1 MELICAP
8 FSQSPGAFGDVN
20 NTCPLGEVM
29 VRVPECVNLAT
40 FFSPVAVPLDHK
52 TSWFCIVDTPY
63 CCI

>member
-8 FSQSPGAFGDVN
+8 FSQSPGAFGDVYK
-20 NTCPLGEVM
+20 TSPLGEVI
-29 VRVPECVNLAT
+29 VRVPARVNLAT